1 MDILGAIVG
10 GFFALILFMTLG
22 YIFGS
27 NPGLLLVVIGVL
39 LAVGILV
46 RTVIEKVVPHDS
58 PWEE

>member
-1 MDILGAIVG
+1 MDILGAIIG
-10 GFFALILFMTLG
+10 GFFALIMFMVLG

-46 RTVIEKVVPHDS
+46 KTVIEKSFPHDS
-58 PWEE
+58 PWED